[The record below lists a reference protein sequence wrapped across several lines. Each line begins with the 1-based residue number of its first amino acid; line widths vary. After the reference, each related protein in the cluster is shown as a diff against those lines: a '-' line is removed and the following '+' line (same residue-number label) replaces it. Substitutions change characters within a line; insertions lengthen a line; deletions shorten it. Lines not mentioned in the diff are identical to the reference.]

1 MISVEAWTTIR
12 YLKAQ
17 GLGTRKIAKQ
27 VGVAR
32 NTVKQAVR
40 SERLPKYERPPR
52 PNPKLEPLRDVIR
65 EMLTNDHFIGS
76 RILKEIRIM
85 GYDGSQMAFYRF
97 LAKLKAKEGKNKAC
111 IRYETSPGQQ
121 GQFDWSP
128 YTVPIGGCLTRVIV
142 FRLILGFSRRKRH
155 FASLN
160 EKQASVF
167 EGIEYGLWKFGG
179 TPKEL
184 VVDNA
189 SVFVVNAHPAYFKWN
204 PRFLELCGHYSMKPI
219 ACRVGNPRAKGK
231 VERPFYYLEQHFI
244 KGHSFDSF
252 EHFSK
257 ELSRFDD
264 ELDSQVHQTTQERP
278 IDRFDW
284 EKDYLTPLPSGRF
297 VSSQELFRHVSW
309 DGLVSFGGN
318 RYSLPPGYAGNDV
331 WMRTSQGTYLE
342 VYGQKGNLIFRHT
355 LSQKKGVTIL
365 VEEHYAQ
372 LKQRLCRTKAVLERE
387 FLEKFPDERDFLEKL
402 YAQQK
407 LNPVFHLKPILEL
420 ATIYPREA
428 LTRAFALAK
437 EYNTF
442 SCHFIRGLLEKET
455 PQETAPEPGANSLWS
470 VPAIT
475 VKANLSTYQRLMEV
489 KS

>member
-17 GLGTRKIAKQ
+17 GLGTRRIAEQ
-27 VGVAR
+27 AGVAR
-32 NTVKQAVR
+32 NTVKRAIR
-40 SERLPKYERPPR
+40 SEGPPKYERPPH
-52 PNPKLEPLRDVIR
+52 PNPKLEPLRDAIQR
-65 EMLTNDHFIGS
+65 MLTNDHFIGS
-76 RILKEIRIM
+76 RILKEIRTM

-128 YTVPIGGCLTRVIV
+128 YTIPIGGCLTKVIV

-167 EGIEYGLWKFGG
+167 EGIEHGLWKFGG
-179 TPKEL
+179 APKEL

-189 SVFVVNAHPAYFKWN
+189 GVFVVNAHPAYFKWN
-204 PRFLELCGHYSMKPI
+204 PRFLERCGHYSMKPI

-244 KGHSFDSF
+244 KGRSFESF
-252 EHFSK
+252 EHFCH
-257 ELSRFDD
+257 ELSGFDE

-278 IDRFDW
+278 IDRFEW
-284 EKDYLTPLPSGRF
+284 EKDHLTPLPSGRF

-318 RYSLPPGYAGNDV
+318 RYSLPPGHAGKNV
-331 WMRTSQGTYLE
+331 WVRTSQGRCLE
-342 VYGQKGNLIFRHT
+342 VYDQKGNLIFRHT

-372 LKQRLCRTKAVLERE
+372 LKKRQCRTKAVLERE

-402 YAQQK
+402 YVQQK
-407 LNPVFHLKPILEL
+407 LNPVFHLKPILEM

-428 LTRAFALAK
+428 ILKAFALAK

-442 SCHFIRGLLEKET
+442 SCHFIRGLLDREA
-455 PQETAPEPGANSLWS
+455 PQEAAPEARANSLWS

-475 VKANLSTYQRLMEV
+475 VKADLSTYQRLAEV

>member
-32 NTVKQAVR
+32 NTVRQAVR
-40 SERLPKYERPPR
+40 SEGPPRYERPPR
-52 PNPKLEPLRDVIR
+52 PNPKLEPLRDVIWR
-65 EMLTNDHFIGS
+65 MLTNDHFIGS
-76 RILKEIRIM
+76 RILKEIRTM

-111 IRYETSPGQQ
+111 IRYETLPGQQ

-128 YTVPIGGCLTRVIV
+128 YTVPIGGCLTKVVV

-160 EKQASVF
+160 EKQASAF
-167 EGIEYGLWKFGG
+167 EGIEHGLWKFGG
-179 TPKEL
+179 APKEL

-189 SVFVVNAHPAYFKWN
+189 GVFVVNAHPAYFKWN

-231 VERPFYYLEQHFI
+231 VERPFYYLQEHFI
-244 KGHSFDSF
+244 KGRSF
-252 EHFSK
+252 ESFQHFCH
-257 ELSRFDD
+257 ELSHFDE

-278 IDRFDW
+278 VDRFEW
-284 EKDYLTPLPSGRF
+284 EKDHLTPLPSGRF

-318 RYSLPPGYAGNDV
+318 RYSLPPGYAGKDV
-331 WMRTSQGTYLE
+331 WVRTSQGRCLE
-342 VYGQKGNLIFRHT
+342 VHDQKGNLIFRHT

-372 LKQRLCRTKAVLERE
+372 LKKRQCRTKAVLERE

-402 YAQQK
+402 YVQQK
-407 LNPVFHLKPILEL
+407 LNPVFHLKPILEM

-428 LTRAFALAK
+428 ILKAFALAK

-442 SCHFIRGLLEKET
+442 SCHFIRGLLDKET
-455 PQETAPEPGANSLWS
+455 PQEAAPEPRANSLWS
-470 VPAIT
+470 VPVIT
-475 VKANLSTYQRLMEV
+475 VKANLSTYQRLVEV